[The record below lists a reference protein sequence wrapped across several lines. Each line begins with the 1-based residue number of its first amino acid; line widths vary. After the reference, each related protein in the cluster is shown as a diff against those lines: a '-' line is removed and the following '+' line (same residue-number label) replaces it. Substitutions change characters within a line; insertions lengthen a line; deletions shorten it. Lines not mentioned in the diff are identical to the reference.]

1 MTDIEYLETRI
12 NEQTAQLEDMRM
24 RLQTDKETKEAF
36 DIYSD
41 IYSSFLR
48 AGFDKDQ
55 AWELFMAIFQ
65 AAVR

>member
-36 DIYSD
+36 DIYS
-41 IYSSFLR
+41 SFLR

>member
-24 RLQTDKETKEAF
+24 RLQTDKETKDAF
-36 DIYSD
+36 D

-55 AWELFMAIFQ
+55 AWELFMTIFK

>member
-36 DIYSD
+36 DV
-41 IYSSFLR
+41 YSSFLR

-55 AWELFMAIFQ
+55 AWELFMTIFQ

>member
-1 MTDIEYLETRI
+1 MTDIEYLEARI
-12 NEQTAQLEDMRM
+12 NEQTAQLEDMKM

-36 DIYSD
+36 DV
-41 IYSSFLR
+41 YSSFLR

-55 AWELFMAIFQ
+55 AWELFTAIFQ

>member
-36 DIYSD
+36 DIYS
-41 IYSSFLR
+41 SFLR

-55 AWELFMAIFQ
+55 AWELFMTIFQ
-65 AAVR
+65 ATVR

>member
-36 DIYSD
+36 DIYS
-41 IYSSFLR
+41 SFLR

-55 AWELFMAIFQ
+55 AWELFMEIFQ

>member
-24 RLQTDKETKEAF
+24 RLQTDKETKDAF
-36 DIYSD
+36 DV
-41 IYSSFLR
+41 YSSFLR

-55 AWELFMAIFQ
+55 AWELFMAIFA

>member
-1 MTDIEYLETRI
+1 MTDIEYLENRI

-36 DIYSD
+36 DIYS
-41 IYSSFLR
+41 SFLR

-55 AWELFMAIFQ
+55 AWEMFMTIFR